1 MAQAVLG
8 RDAPRSTGAF
18 HLRPAQRDAVRAAE
32 RALREFGGALIADA
46 PGTGKT
52 VLALAIAAPYDDV
65 LVIAPAALREQWRRA
80 ALRGS
85 VSLRVE
91 TIEGLSHGR
100 IPRPAPLII
109 VDEAHHL
116 RTPTTARY
124 RAVAQLAMHQRLL
137 LLTATPVVNSLRDRD
152 ALLALFLGERAV
164 SMSESTRAAV
174 ILRLASTTLAGEQVQ
189 QLPALR
195 SASDVAGLAEAL
207 AHLPPPLPL
216 VDGAQATAIVRLTL
230 AFAWASSL
238 AALDVA
244 LKRRIE
250 RGRTLDDQLAAG
262 HWPSRD
268 ALRAW
273 ILGDDATQLAFGFD
287 LASDTQI
294 PVGARVTLAAH
305 LCAVRAVRAL
315 IKPHV
320 ERDTA
325 QRAQSLT
332 MLLNDVAPRRVVVL
346 AQSAVTVRTLYAAL
360 RAEPGVVAITGNRVH
375 AAAGRWTRDEVL
387 RALGPSAAAFD
398 ARDRRGIRLLI
409 ATDILAEGVELQG
422 ASVLVH
428 ADPTW
433 TPARLEQRLGRVAR
447 EGQREQV
454 LVTQFEIPV
463 AAESLLQMGSRLQ
476 RKSAARVTA
485 LRVANTELEL
495 RSRLHSWLRLGP
507 AMEHSPRVAA
517 VRAAQ
522 CGFVALLQN
531 GDSFQLVAGEHREG
545 RWRVRDSPSALLR
558 ALPRALQ
565 GTTPEPA
572 PMTIAQLST
581 VRRVLQRWHRE
592 RRARS
597 AIGDHTALPDSISR
611 ALRHRLEGE
620 IVQASLSQRLRSARQ
635 ISELLAAV
643 SALRGRGAEL
653 SLKRLLRQSTT
664 SAELAEQL
672 RALSCDREA
681 EMHQRPA
688 PQVGAERL
696 RLTALLLLVPAS
708 RQHIRSGA
716 TIP

>member
-1 MAQAVLG
+1 MAQVVLG

-18 HLRPAQRDAVRAAE
+18 HLRPAQREAVRAAE
-32 RALREFGGALIADA
+32 RALRDFGGALIADA

-52 VLALAIAAPYDDV
+52 VLALAIAAQYDDV
-65 LVIAPAALREQWRRA
+65 LVIAPAALRAQWLRA
-80 ALRGS
+80 AQRGG

-91 TIEGLSHGR
+91 TLEGLSHGR
-100 IPRPAPLII
+100 IPLTAPLII

-124 RAVAQLAMHQRLL
+124 RALAQLAMHQRLL

-164 SMSESTRAAV
+164 QMSDSTRAAV
-174 ILRLASTTLAGEQVQ
+174 ILRLASTTLVGEQVQ

-195 SASDVAGLAEAL
+195 SASDVAELAEAL
-207 AHLPPPLPL
+207 ARLPPPLPL
-216 VDGAQATAIVRLTL
+216 ADGAQATAIVRLTL

-287 LASDTQI
+287 LASETQI
-294 PVGARVTLAAH
+294 PVGARATLATH
-305 LCAVRAVRAL
+305 LSAVRAVRAL

-325 QRAQSLT
+325 SRAQSLT

-346 AQSAVTVRTLYAAL
+346 AQSAVTVRALYAAL

-398 ARDRRGIRLLI
+398 ARDPRGIRLLI

-433 TPARLEQRLGRVAR
+433 TPARLEQRVGRVAR

-454 LVTQFEIPV
+454 LVTQFAIP
-463 AAESLLQMGSRLQ
+463 AAADALLQMRDRLQ
-476 RKSAARVTA
+476 RKSAVRVTA
-485 LRVANTELEL
+485 LRIAHNESEL
-495 RSRLHSWLRLGP
+495 RTRLHSWLRLSP
-507 AMEHSPRVAA
+507 ATEHSPRVAA
-517 VRAAQ
+517 VRAAH

-531 GDSFQLVAGEHREG
+531 GEAFQLVSGEHREG
-545 RWRVRDSPSALLR
+545 RWRVRDSPRALLR
-558 ALPRALQ
+558 VLPDGAA
-565 GTTPEPA
+565 TPER
-572 PMTIAQLST
+572 MTIAQLST
-581 VRRVLQRWHRE
+581 VRRVLQRWHRA
-592 RRARS
+592 RQARS
-597 AIGDHTALPDSISR
+597 AIGDQAALPESIIR
-611 ALRHRLEGE
+611 ALRHRLESE
-620 IVQASLSQRLRSARQ
+620 IVQASLSQRSHSAQ
-635 ISELLAAV
+635 QVGELLAAV

-653 SLKRLLRQSTT
+653 ALKRLLRQSST
-664 SAELAEQL
+664 SAELTEQL

-681 EMHQRPA
+681 ATHQRPV
-688 PQVGAERL
+688 PQAGAGRL
-696 RLTALLLLVPAS
+696 RLAALLLLVPAS
-708 RQHIRSGA
+708 SQQIRSGA
-716 TIP
+716 TVP

>member
-18 HLRPAQRDAVRAAE
+18 HLRPAQREAVRTAE

-52 VLALAIAAPYDDV
+52 VLALAIAAQYDDV
-65 LVIAPAALREQWRRA
+65 LVIAPAALREQWLNA
-80 ALRGS
+80 AQRGG

-91 TIEGLSHGR
+91 TLEGLSHGR
-100 IPRPAPLII
+100 IPLTAPLII

-124 RAVAQLAMHQRLL
+124 RTVAQLAMHQRLL

-174 ILRLASTTLAGEQVQ
+174 ILRLASTTSASDAVH

-195 SASDVAGLAEAL
+195 SAPDVAELAEAL

-216 VDGAQATAIVRLTL
+216 ADGAQATAIVRLTL
-230 AFAWASSL
+230 AFSWASSL

-262 HWPSRD
+262 HWPSRY

-273 ILGDDATQLAFGFD
+273 ILGDDATQLAFGFN
-287 LASDTQI
+287 LASETQI
-294 PVGARVTLAAH
+294 PLGARATLAAH
-305 LCAVRAVRAL
+305 LSAVRAVRAL

-320 ERDTA
+320 ERDTT
-325 QRAQSLT
+325 QRAQSLK
-332 MLLNDVAPRRVVVL
+332 MLLNDYAPRRVVVL
-346 AQSAVTVRTLYAAL
+346 AQSAVTVRALYAAL

-433 TPARLEQRLGRVAR
+433 TPARLEQRVGRVAR

-454 LVTQFEIPV
+454 LVTQFAIP
-463 AAESLLQMGSRLQ
+463 AAADALLQMRDRLQ

-485 LRVANTELEL
+485 LRIAHNESEL
-495 RSRLHSWLRLGP
+495 RTRLHSWLRLGP
-507 AMEHSPRVAA
+507 ATEHSPRVAA
-517 VRAAQ
+517 VRAAH

-531 GDSFQLVAGEHREG
+531 GEAFQLVSGEHREG
-545 RWRVRDSPSALLR
+545 RWRVRDSPRALLR
-558 ALPRALQ
+558 VLPDGAA
-565 GTTPEPA
+565 TPER
-572 PMTIAQLST
+572 MTIAQLST
-581 VRRVLQRWHRE
+581 VRRVLQRWHRT
-592 RRARS
+592 RQARS
-597 AIGDHTALPDSISR
+597 AIGDQAALPDSIIR

-620 IVQASLSQRLRSARQ
+620 IVQASLSQRSRSAQ
-635 ISELLAAV
+635 QVGELLAAV

-653 SLKRLLRQSTT
+653 ALKRLLRQSST
-664 SAELAEQL
+664 SAELTEQL
-672 RALSCDREA
+672 RTLSCDREA
-681 EMHQRPA
+681 ATHQRPV
-688 PQVGAERL
+688 PQAGAGRL
-696 RLTALLLLVPAS
+696 RLAALLLLVPAS
-708 RQHIRSGA
+708 SQQIRSGA
-716 TIP
+716 TVP

>member
-1 MAQAVLG
+1 MAQVVLG

-18 HLRPAQRDAVRAAE
+18 HLRPAQREAVRAAE

-52 VLALAIAAPYDDV
+52 VLALAIAAPYKDV
-65 LVIAPAALREQWRRA
+65 LVIAPAALREQWLNA
-80 ALRGS
+80 AQRGG

-91 TIEGLSHGR
+91 TLEGLSHGR
-100 IPRPAPLII
+100 IPLTAPLII

-164 SMSESTRAAV
+164 QMSDSTRAAV
-174 ILRLASTTLAGEQVQ
+174 ILQLASTTLAGEQVQ

-195 SASDVAGLAEAL
+195 SASDVAELAEAL

-216 VDGAQATAIVRLTL
+216 ADGAQATAIVRLTL

-287 LASDTQI
+287 LASETQI
-294 PVGARVTLAAH
+294 PVGARATLATH
-305 LCAVRAVRAL
+305 LSAVRAVRAL

-325 QRAQSLT
+325 SRAQSLT

-346 AQSAVTVRTLYAAL
+346 AQSAVTVRALYAAL
-360 RAEPGVVAITGNRVH
+360 RAEPSVVAITGNRVH

-398 ARDRRGIRLLI
+398 ARDPRGIRLLI

-433 TPARLEQRLGRVAR
+433 TPARLEQRVGRVAR

-454 LVTQFEIPV
+454 LVTQFAIP
-463 AAESLLQMGSRLQ
+463 AAADALLQMRDRLQ

-485 LRVANTELEL
+485 LRIAHNESEL
-495 RSRLHSWLRLGP
+495 RTRLHSWLRLSP
-507 AMEHSPRVAA
+507 ATEHSPRVAA
-517 VRAAQ
+517 VRAAH

-531 GDSFQLVAGEHREG
+531 SGAFQLVAGEHREG
-545 RWRVRDSPSALLR
+545 RWRVRDSPRALLR
-558 ALPRALQ
+558 VLPDGAA
-565 GTTPEPA
+565 TPER
-572 PMTIAQLST
+572 MTIAQLST
-581 VRRVLQRWHRE
+581 VRRVLQRWHRA
-592 RRARS
+592 RQARS
-597 AIGDHTALPDSISR
+597 AIGDQAALPESIIR
-611 ALRHRLEGE
+611 ALRHRLESE
-620 IVQASLSQRLRSARQ
+620 IVQASLSQRSRSAQ
-635 ISELLAAV
+635 QVGELLAAV

-653 SLKRLLRQSTT
+653 ALKRLLRQSST
-664 SAELAEQL
+664 SAELTEQL

-681 EMHQRPA
+681 APHQRPV
-688 PQVGAERL
+688 PQAGAGRL
-696 RLTALLLLVPAS
+696 RLAALLLLVPAS
-708 RQHIRSGA
+708 SQQIRSGA
-716 TIP
+716 TVP